1 MHITTSVLFATL
13 IPIVF
18 LTLIGLVRVIS
29 NAGRDSNRLDRVETD
44 IAAVKHDVWF
54 LIKSI
59 TGARS
64 PSEKKH
70 DDENG
75 GGIT

>member
-18 LTLIGLVRVIS
+18 LTLIGLIRLIS
-29 NAGRDSNRLDRVETD
+29 NFGRNSNRLDRVEAD
-44 IAAVKHDVWF
+44 ISAVKHDVWF
-54 LIKSI
+54 LVKNI